1 MAISFHYPW
10 LLLLIPLALYPVY
23 LWYRSAWQM
32 PAGRRRLI
40 CTLRVILFL
49 CIILSLA
56 GFQLRYKINEQSVV
70 FVVDLSASCEQGK
83 SMAENFIQEALKYKN
98 ADDKAAVVVFG
109 KNSRVDQPLSRDS
122 EIGLIESLVDR
133 EHSNIEKGLE
143 LGDALIPENSQKRL
157 VLFSDYRENLGNIIS
172 ELEFLANKQVRVDI
186 VPLEPAESPES
197 RIESLEIPQKLF
209 AGESFPLKVRI
220 HSNTGGSGLLRIF
233 RNRTLIAEEV
243 VRLSKGENQFVYS
256 STIEESGFFSF
267 NVTAE
272 FGEDTIAENNEASAF
287 TLVHGPPRVLLV
299 EGKTG
304 EGKSLRAALDS
315 LELQSE
321 SISPGEIPCSLAE
334 LQRYAVIILCNVP
347 AEEIKNEAMEAIH
360 SSVRDLGKGLIMLGG
375 EQSFGPGGY
384 FNTPVE
390 KALPVHM
397 DLRGKAEIPS
407 LGLVMVIDKSGSMSG
422 GAGGYCKIDL
432 AKEAAIQ
439 ATSILGPM
447 DKIGVIAFDEASQ
460 WVVKLQTPDD
470 LQAIQDD
477 IATIRAGGGTNIFP
491 SLALAYSSLKDAE
504 CKYKHIIL
512 LTDGQ
517 SATSGDYYYLARRME
532 REGITMSTVA
542 VGEDADI
549 DLMEKLAQWG
559 RGRYYFSEDVSSIP
573 KIFTK
578 ETIKALN
585 HYLVE
590 EDFLPVQT
598 ATSPLMDGLT
608 AVPKLNGYVATSPKN
623 IARTV
628 LASHRGDPV
637 LAQWQYGLG
646 RSVAFTT
653 DVSGRWSAPWISWQH
668 YNRFW
673 SNLISWA
680 LPRTEGSEVLNLQAS
695 IEGNSGLIQVES
707 SEYSRV
713 LPTTASV
720 VSPSLEKQDII
731 LQPVAPGRYEGEF
744 SSQEAGVYM
753 MNVAQNENGQ
763 VLRTVTGGVAV
774 PYSPEY
780 SFAGLDEKM
789 IERVLE
795 SGGGKILTEPQE
807 AFADNLA
814 PVRGAL
820 ELWPY
825 LLMLALI
832 ILPLDIAARRL
843 NIGFADIKSRK
854 EEIRQKLFG
863 LQEEQADASSISR
876 LQEKKKSLQDLQQ
889 ARSIQTAEISQPP
902 AHDKPFEKP
911 ATQNRDEGKA
921 ENAAKEVP
929 KEEDSI
935 SRLLQAKKR
944 AKKQS

>member
-1 MAISFHYPW
+1 VAISFHYPW
-10 LLLLIPLALYPVY
+10 ILLLIPLVLYPVR
-23 LWYRSAWQM
+23 LWYRSARQM
-32 PAGRRRLI
+32 PAGRRKLI
-40 CTLRVILFL
+40 CALRVGLIL

-56 GFQLRYKINEQSVV
+56 GLQLRYKINEQSVV

-83 SMAENFIQEALKYKN
+83 NMAENFIKEALEYKK

-109 KNSRVDQPLSRDS
+109 ENARVDQPLSRDA
-122 EIGLIESLVDR
+122 EIASIESLVDR
-133 EHSNIEKGLE
+133 GHSNIEKGLE
-143 LGDALIPENSQKRL
+143 LADALIPETSQKRL
-157 VLFSDYRENLGNIIS
+157 VLFSDYRENMGDLVS
-172 ELEFLANKQVRVDI
+172 EIEFLANKQLRVDL
-186 VPLEPAESPES
+186 VPLEPAESHES
-197 RIESLEIPQKLF
+197 KVESLEIPQKLF

-233 RNRTLIAEEV
+233 RDRTLIAEEV

-267 NVTAE
+267 GVTAE
-272 FGEDTIAENNEASAF
+272 FEEDTIAENNEASAF
-287 TLVHGPPRVLLV
+287 TLVHGPPTVLLV
-299 EGKTG
+299 EGEAG
-304 EGKSLRAALDS
+304 EGKTLQAALSS
-315 LELQSE
+315 LGLKSKC
-321 SISPGEIPCSLAE
+321 ISPLEIPGSLAE
-334 LQRYAVIILCNVP
+334 LQRYAVIALCNVP
-347 AEEIKNEAMEAIH
+347 AEEIRNEAMEAIH
-360 SSVRDLGKGLIMLGG
+360 SSVRDLGNGLIMLGG

-422 GAGGYCKIDL
+422 GQGAYSKIDL

-439 ATSILGPM
+439 ATSILGPL
-447 DKIGVIAFDEASQ
+447 DKIGVIAFDEACQ
-460 WVVKLQTPDD
+460 WVVKLQSPDD

-532 REGITMSTVA
+532 NENITMSTVA
-542 VGEDADI
+542 VGEDADT
-549 DLMEKLAQWG
+549 DLMETLAKWG

-578 ETIKALN
+578 ETIRALN

-598 ATSPLMDGLT
+598 AASSVMDGLA
-608 AVPKLNGYVATSPKN
+608 AVPELNGYVATSPKDT
-623 IARTV
+623 AAMV
-628 LASHRGDPV
+628 LASHRGDPL
-637 LAQWQYGLG
+637 LAHWQYGLG
-646 RSVAFTT
+646 RSVAFTS
-653 DVSGRWSAPWISWQH
+653 DVSGRWSTPWISWQY

-673 SNLISWA
+673 ANIISWL
-680 LPRTEGSEVLNLQAS
+680 LPRTQGSEVLNLQAS
-695 IEGNSGLIQVES
+695 IEGNHGLIQVES
-707 SEYSRV
+707 SEYSRI

-720 VSPSLEKQDII
+720 VSPSLEKQEII
-731 LQPVAPGRYEGEF
+731 LQPVAPGRYEGRF
-744 SSQEAGVYM
+744 SSREAGVYM
-753 MNVAQNENGQ
+753 MTVAQDENGQ
-763 VLRTVTGGVAV
+763 QLRTVSGGVAV

-789 IERVLE
+789 LERVLE
-795 SGGGKILTEPQE
+795 SGGGKILTEPRE

-843 NIGFADIKSRK
+843 NIGFSDIKSRK
-854 EEIRQKLFG
+854 EEIRQKLSG
-863 LQEEQADASSISR
+863 LQEEATDSSSISR
-876 LQEKKKSLQDLQQ
+876 LQERKKSLQDIQQ
-889 ARSIQTAEISQPP
+889 ARTIQNAEMSPPP
-902 AHDKPFEKP
+902 AHDKPLEQT
-911 ATQNRDEGKA
+911 ATQSRDEVKA
-921 ENAAKEVP
+921 ENNAKEVP

-944 AKKQS
+944 AKKPG